1 MIVHSP
7 RSRGLARGAAL
18 AAAVLCGVLLAQA
31 VNLKPGKY
39 EFVSTSQVSLP
50 PAMAQQVPPGFL
62 ARVQQPRT
70 HQTCINDT
78 DLAQVSKQL
87 SQERQADPS
96 CKMTTHTLTGNT
108 VKFDMQCQHAS
119 SHFEGSFASSSF
131 KAVLVVTTDRGQKET
146 VSLSGRRIGN
156 CDK

>member
-1 MIVHSP
+1 MHSP
-7 RSRGLARGAAL
+7 RLTGAARAAAL
-18 AAAVLCGVLLAQA
+18 AAAALCGALFAQA

-39 EFVSTSQVSLP
+39 EFVSTSQVTLP
-50 PAMAQQVPPGFL
+50 PAMAHQVPPGFL

-70 HQTCINDT
+70 HQTCIKDT

-96 CKMTTHTLTGNT
+96 CKMTAHTLTGNK

-119 SHFEGSFASSSF
+119 SHFDGSFASDSF
-131 KAVLVVTTDRGQKET
+131 KAVLIVTTDKGQKDT
-146 VSLSGRRIGN
+146 VNLSGRRIGD

>member
-1 MIVHSP
+1 MHSP
-7 RSRGLARGAAL
+7 RLRGVARAAAL
-18 AAAVLCGVLLAQA
+18 AAAALCGALFAQA

-39 EFVSTSQVSLP
+39 EFVSTSQVTLP
-50 PAMAQQVPPGFL
+50 PAMARQVPPGFL

-70 HQTCINDT
+70 HQTCISDVN
-78 DLAQVSKQL
+78 LAQVSKQL

-96 CKMTTHTLTGNT
+96 CKMTAHTLSGNK

-119 SHFEGSFASSSF
+119 SHFDGSFASDSF
-131 KAVLVVTTDRGQKET
+131 KAVLVLTTDKGQKET
-146 VSLSGRRIGN
+146 VNLSGRRIGD

>member
-1 MIVHSP
+1 MIMNSP
-7 RSRGLARGAAL
+7 RSRGVARAAAL
-18 AAAVLCGVLLAQA
+18 AATALCAALFAQA

-39 EFVSTSQVSLP
+39 EFVSTSQVTLP

-87 SQERQADPS
+87 SQERQADAS
-96 CKMTTHTLTGNT
+96 CKMTAHTLTGNKVT
-108 VKFDMQCQHAS
+108 FDMQCQHAS
-119 SHFEGSFASSSF
+119 SHFDGSFASDSF
-131 KAVLVVTTDRGQKET
+131 KAVLVLTTDKGQKET
-146 VSLSGRRIGN
+146 VNLSGRRIGD